1 MLIQRQMGKAVVSE
15 IAAGSNGLTAPY
27 PTNIG
32 KCIHFGVSCITF
44 FTQPESI
51 IPKYACK
58 SADLRSHHQI
68 NASGLVM
75 VSGAKR
81 RQVSQMPPNIRS
93 ATATTTTQNQPWR
106 RIRPRLMMIA

>member
-58 SADLRSHHQI
+58 SGFAQPTPNQCQRVG
-68 NASGLVM
+68 NGL
-75 VSGAKR
+75 GAKR
-81 RQVSQMPPNIRS
+81 RQ
-93 ATATTTTQNQPWR
+93 
-106 RIRPRLMMIA
+106 